1 VKEPAAEAL
10 LRKSF
15 EWARAVDPMQPITA
29 GLWQG
34 EWGDPDALSPINE
47 LMLTESDVLS
57 FHSYSPPDT
66 VRDLVADLRQH
77 GRPIVCTEYMARSA
91 GSTFE
96 GILPI
101 FEEQDI
107 GAYNWGLVS
116 GRTQTIY
123 TWFSW
128 LAMDPPGT
136 PWFHDVLYPDGSP
149 YDADEVALIRELTG
163 R

>member
-1 VKEPAAEAL
+1 
-10 LRKSF
+10 
-15 EWARAVDPMQPITA
+15 M
-29 GLWQG
+29 
-34 EWGDPDALSPINE
+34 
-47 LMLTESDVLS
+47 
-57 FHSYSPPDT
+57 
-66 VRDLVADLRQH
+66 VRDLVANLQQY
-77 GRPIVCTEYMARSA
+77 GRPILCTEYMARSA

-128 LAMDPPGT
+128 LTMDPPGT
-136 PWFHDVLYPDGSP
+136 PWFHDVFHPDGTP
-149 YDADEVALIRELTG
+149 YDADEVAFIRELTS